1 MNKRIKEGRKV
12 NKEDELDE
20 KRGEERAN
28 ERS

>member
-12 NKEDELDE
+12 NKEVDLDE
-20 KRGEERAN
+20 KRGEERAS